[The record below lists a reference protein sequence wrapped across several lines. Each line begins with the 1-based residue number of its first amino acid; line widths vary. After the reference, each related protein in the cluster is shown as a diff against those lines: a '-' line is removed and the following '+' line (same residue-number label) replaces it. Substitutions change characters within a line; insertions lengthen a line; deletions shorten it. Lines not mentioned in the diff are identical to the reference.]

1 MIAGI
6 AGDSSIIVAGAATM
20 GTGFVRVAA
29 RSGHDAQRHDTRAD
43 AAE

>member
-6 AGDSSIIVAGAATM
+6 ADGPSIIVAGAATM

-29 RSGHDAQRHDTRAD
+29 RAGPDA
-43 AAE
+43 